1 MKIVSHYLQQID
13 GVAIYPI
20 ITLVIF
26 LSFFIAI
33 SIWAFR
39 LGKRDIKDM
48 SQIPFEDGVIN
59 DKKTSFNKI

>member
-26 LSFFIAI
+26 LSMFIGI
-33 SIWAFR
+33 SIWALKIR
-39 LGKRDIKDM
+39 KKDIQGM
-48 SQIPFEDGVIN
+48 SQLPFEDGVIREQ
-59 DKKTSFNKI
+59 KTTS

>member
-26 LSFFIAI
+26 LSMFIGI
-33 SIWAFR
+33 SIWA
-39 LGKRDIKDM
+39 LKIGKKEIKGM
-48 SQIPFEDGVIN
+48 SHLPFEDGVIIEQ
-59 DKKTSFNKI
+59 KTTTQ